1 MDEMREVE
9 MHDEPVES
17 GAREEEGDAAEGVPR
32 RVPEPGEP
40 ADPGVPGRDDPEP
53 VGPGA

>member
-1 MDEMREVE
+1 MDETREGE
-9 MHDEPVES
+9 RRDEPVES
-17 GAREEEGDAAEGVPR
+17 GALEEEETVPR
-32 RVPEPGEP
+32 RVPEPDEP